1 MVDQFLIIGLVTTI
15 LLSLIVFLVLNLLNK
30 KNGKKTNFFVILLA
44 FLFVFGLVYGIKIN
58 EIFRVTCGVLLL
70 SIPAT
75 GILYFLRVSDK
86 KVDRGIKNFIKIYSG
101 MALVVYGAIIMIML
115 FQYNKDLSYIKNDTK
130 PLYAEEGS
138 MFTTNNNTCGST
150 FFEGLGYRVEYCS
163 KYVNKNSYRIKL
175 WVDPN
180 WVYQSNEEN
189 IDDSNWCNCE
199 KEIVE
204 EDEKDNKEKEEKV
217 EKVEEKT
224 EEKEK
229 EVLDKEV
236 DKSLEQEQPTE
247 KQEENTETVVEE
259 NASSEEQTTQETTE
273 ETPQEIIE

>member
-1 MVDQFLIIGLVTTI
+1 MVDQFLIIGLVTTF

-30 KNGKKTNFFVILLA
+30 KKGKKTNFFVILFS

-75 GILYFLRVSDK
+75 GLLYFLRVSDK
-86 KVDRGIKNFIKIYSG
+86 KVDRGIKNFAKTYLG
-101 MALVVYGAIIMIML
+101 MALLIYGAVIMIML

-138 MFTTNNNTCGST
+138 LFTTNNNTCGTT

-189 IDDSNWCNCE
+189 IDDLNWCNCE
-199 KEIVE
+199 KKKEEAEEEEELEEEIE
-204 EDEKDNKEKEEKV
+204 EDN
-217 EKVEEKT
+217 T

-229 EVLDKEV
+229 EEV
-236 DKSLEQEQPTE
+236 DKSIELEDASENN
-247 KQEENTETVVEE
+247 EE
-259 NASSEEQTTQETTE
+259 SSEKEGEEMVSSDEGTTE
-273 ETPQEIIE
+273 ETIEETIDDTPEEIIE